1 MDPSVPWPVLAN
13 LGDGRSE
20 QFLVGT
26 CLQTFDF
33 TKQDLI
39 NLEVANEAVDMKV
52 DDLIPDGSRCS
63 SAYRF
68 HGKPNEETKA
78 GGDRQGP

>member
-1 MDPSVPWPVLAN
+1 MDPGVPWPVLAN
-13 LGDGRSE
+13 LGDGQSE

-33 TKQDLI
+33 TKQNLMLI

-52 DDLIPDGSRCS
+52 GDLIPDGSRCLNKTQ
-63 SAYRF
+63 RLTF
-68 HGKPNEETKA
+68 FLLK
-78 GGDRQGP
+78 R